1 MVRLKWNKLEYQGKL
16 IAFDSYMNLQLE
28 DTVEVATKGEPGEE
42 IGEVFIRCNNV
53 LFIRENAV
61 TIEEKMAD

>member
-1 MVRLKWNKLEYQGKL
+1 MRLKWNRLEYQGKL

-28 DTVEVATKGEPGEE
+28 DALEIATKGEPGEE

-53 LFIRENAV
+53 LFVRENVV
-61 TIEEKMAD
+61 TTEEKMVD